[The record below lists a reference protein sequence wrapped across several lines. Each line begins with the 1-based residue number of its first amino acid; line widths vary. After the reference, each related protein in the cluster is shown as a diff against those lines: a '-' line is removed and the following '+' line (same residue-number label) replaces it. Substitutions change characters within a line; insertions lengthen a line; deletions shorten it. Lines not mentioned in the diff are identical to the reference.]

1 MNFGNMSLRAR
12 VIWGSIIPLALL
24 VIVALFVMSGIQD
37 QMETGNEVQRTYLIV
52 GHVNVIDKLRMEMGY
67 TRRGFLLSG
76 EERYLEGY
84 YRSQKDIDSNFKM
97 LKEHNPAAETLSLV
111 TEIQGMIADY
121 VKKAGDPGN
130 EIRRK
135 AEQGIRLD
143 NELRGK
149 LATGK
154 FEKIQNEIR
163 ELSERLRDRFQKA
176 NDQKAVN
183 LLLSMAYNLRNM
195 DAAAY
200 GFLNTGKE
208 TSLEPFRKGQQSLRE
223 DISLFRQHISAG
235 YGGMNR
241 EFDVEG
247 ARMDLSKIETLAD
260 TLIKDEF
267 DPMIAMREQ
276 IAKLPNLKDV
286 DDFVRQGTGKEIMD
300 AVSAKIEE
308 LVNLENKFVTER
320 QLKNEKA
327 ISRTKTYIFIGTF
340 LAILISGF
348 ISLLI
353 IRTMTNFFNSIT
365 QGMEDVARRA
375 SSNRERAQNE
385 TRQIEEVQKTV
396 VEMGGTAGEVR
407 QTSLAQREAAEI
419 SGRNVKTLVNSMSEV
434 EEASKEQSEQVSIAT
449 ERVIAMGETG
459 ALVVATAGKQGEAV
473 ARVTAAINEI
483 ARAVDEMTNVASR
496 STDIGRQV
504 LQAAEQGAHSV
515 NATVAGMHSIA
526 ESSDQI
532 SEIISVITEIA
543 EQTNLLALNAAIEAA
558 RAGAHGKGF
567 AVVADEVGKL
577 AQRSSEAAKEI
588 TSLIKDSTAR
598 VREGTA
604 LTDQSQVA
612 LKKIA
617 EGGENNMKA
626 IEDISRSAAVLA
638 SETSQVNSMMD
649 ELNALAQQIASN
661 AGQQGSRREA
671 AQKAL
676 SELMDSS
683 NTIARLTDNADK
695 ASSSIQEE
703 MGGVAKRT
711 EYMKDL
717 TGMQAVRSRR
727 LIEITEMSLQ
737 AARQTVDG
745 AGKVV
750 EITGDL
756 KTLSQ
761 TLTEQVQQFKLRG
774 LQQQQKGT
782 GRSTGTWL
790 A

>member
-24 VIVALFVMSGIQD
+24 VIVALFAMSGIQD
-37 QMETGNEVQRTYLIV
+37 QMETGNEVQRTYMII

-76 EERYLEGY
+76 EDRYLEGY
-84 YRSQKDIDSNFKM
+84 YRSQKDMDANFKM
-97 LKEHNPAAETLSLV
+97 LKEENPAAAAAALIAD
-111 TEIQGMIADY
+111 IQGLIADY
-121 VKKAGDPGN
+121 VKKSGEPGI

-135 AEQGIRLD
+135 AEQGIKLD
-143 NELRGK
+143 NDLRGK
-149 LATGK
+149 LAVGK

-163 ELSERLRDRFQKA
+163 ELTERLRDRFQKA

-183 LLLSMAYNLRNM
+183 MLLSIAYNLRNM
-195 DAAAY
+195 EAAAH

-247 ARMDLSKIETLAD
+247 ARMDIGKIETLAD

-276 IAKLPNLKDV
+276 IAKLPNLNDV
-286 DDFVRQGTGKEIMD
+286 DDFVKQGLGKEIMD
-300 AVSAKIEE
+300 AVSSKIEE
-308 LVNLENKFVTER
+308 LVNLENKFITER
-320 QLKNEKA
+320 QLKNERA
-327 ISRTKTYIFIGTF
+327 ISRTKTYIFIGTI
-340 LAILISGF
+340 LAIMISGF
-348 ISLLI
+348 ISVLI

-375 SSNRERAQNE
+375 SANMERAQDE

-407 QTSLAQREAAEI
+407 QTSFAQKEAAEL
-419 SGRNVKTLVNSMSEV
+419 SARNMDHLVNSMSEV
-434 EEASKEQSEQVSIAT
+434 ENASKEQGEQVALAT

-473 ARVTAAINEI
+473 AKVTAAVDEF
-483 ARAVDEMTNVASR
+483 ARAVEEMTTVAVR
-496 STDIGRQV
+496 STDYGKQV
-504 LQAAEQGAHSV
+504 LQAADEGRASV
-515 NATVAGMHSIA
+515 NATVEGMRAIA

-588 TSLIKDSTAR
+588 TQLIKDSAAR
-598 VREGTA
+598 VTEGTN
-604 LTDQSQVA
+604 LTDQSAMA
-612 LKKIA
+612 LLKIA
-617 EGGENNMKA
+617 EGGEVNMRA
-626 IEDISRSAAVLA
+626 IEEISGTATLLA
-638 SETSQVNSMMD
+638 KGTSNIHNMMQ
-649 ELNALAQQIASN
+649 ELNALAQEIATH
-661 AGQQGSRREA
+661 AGQQRERREA

-676 SELMDSS
+676 ATVEKNAERIAELVSEVQRGATSVDEEMKGIVRRTEQIEDMTS
-683 NTIARLTDNADK
+683 NQATRSKRLT
-695 ASSSIQEE
+695 
-703 MGGVAKRT
+703 
-711 EYMKDL
+711 
-717 TGMQAVRSRR
+717 
-727 LIEITEMSLQ
+727 EITDESLKG
-737 AARQTVDG
+737 ARQTTEG
-745 AGKVV
+745 AGQVV
-750 EITGDL
+750 NITENL
-756 KTLSQ
+756 AKLAQ
-761 TLTEQVQQFKLRG
+761 ILT
-774 LQQQQKGT
+774 KG
-782 GRSTGTWL
+782 GRN
-790 A
+790 

>member
-24 VIVALFVMSGIQD
+24 VIVALFAMSGIQD
-37 QMETGNEVQRTYLIV
+37 QVDTGNEVQKTYMII

-76 EERYLEGY
+76 EDRYLEGY
-84 YRSQKDIDSNFKM
+84 YRSQKDMDANFKM
-97 LKEHNPAAETLSLV
+97 LKEENPAAAAAALIAD
-111 TEIQGMIADY
+111 IQGLIADY
-121 VKKAGDPGN
+121 VKKSGEPGI

-135 AEQGIRLD
+135 AEQGIKLD
-143 NELRGK
+143 NDLRGK
-149 LATGK
+149 LAVGK

-163 ELSERLRDRFQKA
+163 ELTERLRDRFQKA

-183 LLLSMAYNLRNM
+183 MLLSIAYNLRNM
-195 DAAAY
+195 EAAAH

-247 ARMDLSKIETLAD
+247 ARMDIGKIETLAD

-276 IAKLPNLKDV
+276 IAKLPNLNDV
-286 DDFVRQGTGKEIMD
+286 DDFVKQGLGKEIMD
-300 AVSAKIEE
+300 AVSSKIEE
-308 LVNLENKFVTER
+308 LVNLENKFITER
-320 QLKNEKA
+320 QLKNERA
-327 ISRTKTYIFIGTF
+327 ISRTKTYIFIGTI
-340 LAILISGF
+340 LAIMISGF
-348 ISLLI
+348 ISVLI

-375 SSNRERAQNE
+375 SANRERAQDE

-407 QTSLAQREAAEI
+407 QTSFAQKEAAEL
-419 SGRNVKTLVNSMSEV
+419 SARNMDHLVNSMSEV
-434 EEASKEQSEQVSIAT
+434 ENASKEQGEQVALAT

-473 ARVTAAINEI
+473 AKVTAAVDEF
-483 ARAVDEMTNVASR
+483 ARAVEEMTTVAVR
-496 STDIGRQV
+496 STDYGKQV
-504 LQAAEQGAHSV
+504 LQAADEGRASV
-515 NATVAGMHSIA
+515 NATVEGMRAIA

-588 TSLIKDSTAR
+588 TQLIKDSAAR
-598 VREGTA
+598 VTEGTN
-604 LTDQSQVA
+604 LTDQSAMA
-612 LKKIA
+612 LLKIA
-617 EGGENNMKA
+617 EGGEVNMRA
-626 IEDISRSAAVLA
+626 IEEISGTATLLA
-638 SETSQVNSMMD
+638 KGTSNIHNMMQ
-649 ELNALAQQIASN
+649 ELNALAQEIATH
-661 AGQQGSRREA
+661 AGQQRERREA

-676 SELMDSS
+676 ATVEKNAERIAELVSEVQRGATSVDEEMKGIVRRTEQIEDMTS
-683 NTIARLTDNADK
+683 NQATRSKRLT
-695 ASSSIQEE
+695 
-703 MGGVAKRT
+703 
-711 EYMKDL
+711 
-717 TGMQAVRSRR
+717 
-727 LIEITEMSLQ
+727 EITDESLKG
-737 AARQTVDG
+737 ARQTTEG
-745 AGKVV
+745 AGQVV
-750 EITGDL
+750 NITENL
-756 KTLSQ
+756 AKLAQ
-761 TLTEQVQQFKLRG
+761 ILT
-774 LQQQQKGT
+774 KG
-782 GRSTGTWL
+782 GRN
-790 A
+790 

>member
-24 VIVALFVMSGIQD
+24 VIVALFAMSGIQD
-37 QMETGNEVQRTYLIV
+37 QVDTGNEVQKTYMII

-76 EERYLEGY
+76 EDRYLEGY
-84 YRSQKDIDSNFKM
+84 YRSQKDMDANFKM
-97 LKEHNPAAETLSLV
+97 LKEENPAAAAAALIAD
-111 TEIQGMIADY
+111 IQGLIADY
-121 VKKAGDPGN
+121 VKKSGEPGI

-135 AEQGIRLD
+135 AEQGIKLD
-143 NELRGK
+143 NDLRGK
-149 LATGK
+149 LAVGK

-163 ELSERLRDRFQKA
+163 ELTERLRDRFQKA

-183 LLLSMAYNLRNM
+183 MLLSIAYNLRNM
-195 DAAAY
+195 EAAAH

-247 ARMDLSKIETLAD
+247 ARMDIGKIETLAD

-286 DDFVRQGTGKEIMD
+286 DDFVKQGLGKEIMD
-300 AVSAKIEE
+300 AVSSKIEE
-308 LVNLENKFVTER
+308 LVNLENKFITER
-320 QLKNEKA
+320 QLKNERA
-327 ISRTKTYIFIGTF
+327 ISRTKTYIFIGTI
-340 LAILISGF
+340 LAIMISGF
-348 ISLLI
+348 ISVLI

-375 SSNRERAQNE
+375 SANRERAQDE

-407 QTSLAQREAAEI
+407 QTSFAQKEAAEL
-419 SGRNVKTLVNSMSEV
+419 SARNMDHLVNSMSEV
-434 EEASKEQSEQVSIAT
+434 ENASKEQGEQVALAT

-473 ARVTAAINEI
+473 AKVTAAVDEF
-483 ARAVDEMTNVASR
+483 ARAVEEMTTVAVR
-496 STDIGRQV
+496 STDYGKQV
-504 LQAAEQGAHSV
+504 LQAADEGRASV
-515 NATVAGMHSIA
+515 NATVEGMRAIA

-588 TSLIKDSTAR
+588 TQLIKDSAAR
-598 VREGTA
+598 VTEGTN
-604 LTDQSQVA
+604 LTDQSAMA
-612 LKKIA
+612 LLKIA
-617 EGGENNMKA
+617 EGGEVNMRA
-626 IEDISRSAAVLA
+626 IEEISGTATLLA
-638 SETSQVNSMMD
+638 KGTSNIHNMMQ
-649 ELNALAQQIASN
+649 ELNALAQEIATH
-661 AGQQGSRREA
+661 AGQQRERREA

-676 SELMDSS
+676 ATVEKNAERIAELVSEVQRGATSVDEEMKGIVRRTEQIEDMTS
-683 NTIARLTDNADK
+683 NQATRSKRLT
-695 ASSSIQEE
+695 
-703 MGGVAKRT
+703 
-711 EYMKDL
+711 
-717 TGMQAVRSRR
+717 
-727 LIEITEMSLQ
+727 EITDESLKG
-737 AARQTVDG
+737 ARQTTEG
-745 AGKVV
+745 AGQVV
-750 EITGDL
+750 NITENL
-756 KTLSQ
+756 AKLAQ
-761 TLTEQVQQFKLRG
+761 ILT
-774 LQQQQKGT
+774 KG
-782 GRSTGTWL
+782 GRN
-790 A
+790 

>member
-24 VIVALFVMSGIQD
+24 VIVALFAMSGIQD
-37 QMETGNEVQRTYLIV
+37 QMETGNEVQRTYMII

-76 EERYLEGY
+76 EDRYLEGY
-84 YRSQKDIDSNFKM
+84 YRSQKDMDANFKM
-97 LKEHNPAAETLSLV
+97 LKEENPAAAAAALIAD
-111 TEIQGMIADY
+111 IQGLIADY
-121 VKKAGDPGN
+121 VKKSGEPGI

-135 AEQGIRLD
+135 AEQGIKLD
-143 NELRGK
+143 NDLRGK
-149 LATGK
+149 LAVGK

-163 ELSERLRDRFQKA
+163 ELTERLRDRFQKA

-183 LLLSMAYNLRNM
+183 MLLSIAYNLRNM
-195 DAAAY
+195 EAAAH

-247 ARMDLSKIETLAD
+247 ARMDIGKIETLAD

-286 DDFVRQGTGKEIMD
+286 DDFVKQGLGKEIMD
-300 AVSAKIEE
+300 AVSSKIEE
-308 LVNLENKFVTER
+308 LVNLENKFITER
-320 QLKNEKA
+320 QLKNERA
-327 ISRTKTYIFIGTF
+327 ISRTKTYIFIGTI
-340 LAILISGF
+340 LAIMISGF
-348 ISLLI
+348 ISVLI

-375 SSNRERAQNE
+375 SANMERAQDE

-407 QTSLAQREAAEI
+407 QTSFAQKEAAEL
-419 SGRNVKTLVNSMSEV
+419 SARNMDHLVNSMSEV
-434 EEASKEQSEQVSIAT
+434 ENASKEQGEQVALAT

-473 ARVTAAINEI
+473 AKVTAAVDEF
-483 ARAVDEMTNVASR
+483 ARAVEEMTTVAVR
-496 STDIGRQV
+496 STDYGKQV
-504 LQAAEQGAHSV
+504 LQAADEGRASV
-515 NATVAGMHSIA
+515 NATVEGMRAIA

-588 TSLIKDSTAR
+588 TQLIKDSAAR
-598 VREGTA
+598 VTEGTN
-604 LTDQSQVA
+604 LTDQSAMA
-612 LKKIA
+612 LLKIA
-617 EGGENNMKA
+617 EGGEVNMRA
-626 IEDISRSAAVLA
+626 IEEISGTATLLA
-638 SETSQVNSMMD
+638 KGTSNIHNMMQ
-649 ELNALAQQIASN
+649 ELNALAQEIATH
-661 AGQQGSRREA
+661 AGQQRERREA

-676 SELMDSS
+676 ATVEKNAERIADLVSEVQRGATSVDEEMKGIVRRTEQIEDMTS
-683 NTIARLTDNADK
+683 NQATRSKRLT
-695 ASSSIQEE
+695 
-703 MGGVAKRT
+703 
-711 EYMKDL
+711 
-717 TGMQAVRSRR
+717 
-727 LIEITEMSLQ
+727 EITDESLKG
-737 AARQTVDG
+737 ARQTTEG
-745 AGKVV
+745 AGQVV
-750 EITGDL
+750 NITENL
-756 KTLSQ
+756 AKLAQ
-761 TLTEQVQQFKLRG
+761 ILT
-774 LQQQQKGT
+774 KG
-782 GRSTGTWL
+782 GRN
-790 A
+790 

>member
-1 MNFGNMSLRAR
+1 
-12 VIWGSIIPLALL
+12 
-24 VIVALFVMSGIQD
+24 
-37 QMETGNEVQRTYLIV
+37 
-52 GHVNVIDKLRMEMGY
+52 NVIDKLRMEMGY

-76 EERYLEGY
+76 EDRYLEGY
-84 YRSQKDIDSNFKM
+84 YRSQKDMDANFKM
-97 LKEHNPAAETLSLV
+97 LKEDNPAAAAAALIAD
-111 TEIQGMIADY
+111 IQGLIADY
-121 VKKAGDPGN
+121 VKKAGEPDI

-135 AEQGIRLD
+135 AEQGIKLD
-143 NELRGK
+143 NDLRGK
-149 LATGK
+149 LAVGK

-163 ELSERLRDRFQKA
+163 ELTERLRDRFQKA

-183 LLLSMAYNLRNM
+183 LLLSLAYNLRNM
-195 DAAAY
+195 EAAAH

-247 ARMDLSKIETLAD
+247 ARMDIGKIETLAD

-286 DDFVRQGTGKEIMD
+286 DDFVKQGLGKEIMD
-300 AVSAKIEE
+300 AVSSKIEE
-308 LVNLENKFVTER
+308 LVNLENKFITER
-320 QLKNEKA
+320 QLKNERA
-327 ISRTKTYIFIGTF
+327 ISRTKTYIFIGTI
-340 LAILISGF
+340 LAIMISGF
-348 ISLLI
+348 ISVLI

-375 SSNRERAQNE
+375 SANRERAQDE

-407 QTSLAQREAAEI
+407 QTSFAQKEAAEL
-419 SGRNVKTLVNSMSEV
+419 SARNMDHLVNSMSEV
-434 EEASKEQSEQVSIAT
+434 ENASKEQGEQVALAT

-473 ARVTAAINEI
+473 AKVTAAVDEF
-483 ARAVDEMTNVASR
+483 ARAVEEMTTVAVR
-496 STDIGRQV
+496 STDYGKQV
-504 LQAAEQGAHSV
+504 LQAADEGRASV
-515 NATVAGMHSIA
+515 NATVEGMRAIA

-588 TSLIKDSTAR
+588 TQLIKDSAAR
-598 VREGTA
+598 VTEGTN
-604 LTDQSQVA
+604 LTDQSAMA
-612 LKKIA
+612 LLKIA
-617 EGGENNMKA
+617 EGGEVNMRA
-626 IEDISRSAAVLA
+626 IEEISGTATLLA
-638 SETSQVNSMMD
+638 KGTSNIHNMMQ
-649 ELNALAQQIASN
+649 ELNALAQEIATH
-661 AGQQGSRREA
+661 AGQQRERREA

-676 SELMDSS
+676 ATVEKNAERIADLVSEVQRGATSVDEEMKGIVRRTEQIEDMTS
-683 NTIARLTDNADK
+683 NQATRSKRLT
-695 ASSSIQEE
+695 
-703 MGGVAKRT
+703 
-711 EYMKDL
+711 
-717 TGMQAVRSRR
+717 
-727 LIEITEMSLQ
+727 EITDETLKG
-737 AARQTVDG
+737 ARQTTEG
-745 AGKVV
+745 AGQVV
-750 EITGDL
+750 NITENL
-756 KTLSQ
+756 AKLAQ
-761 TLTEQVQQFKLRG
+761 ILT
-774 LQQQQKGT
+774 KG
-782 GRSTGTWL
+782 GRN
-790 A
+790 

>member
-24 VIVALFVMSGIQD
+24 VIVALFAMSGIQD
-37 QMETGNEVQRTYLIV
+37 QVDTGNEVQRTYMII

-76 EERYLEGY
+76 EDRYLEGY
-84 YRSQKDIDSNFKM
+84 YRSQKDMDANFKM
-97 LKEHNPAAETLSLV
+97 LKEDNPAAAAAALIAD
-111 TEIQGMIADY
+111 IQGLIADY
-121 VKKAGDPGN
+121 VKKSGEPGI

-135 AEQGIRLD
+135 AEQGIKLD
-143 NELRGK
+143 NDLRGK
-149 LATGK
+149 LAVGK

-163 ELSERLRDRFQKA
+163 ELTERLRDRFQKA

-183 LLLSMAYNLRNM
+183 MLLSIAYNLRNM
-195 DAAAY
+195 EAAAH

-247 ARMDLSKIETLAD
+247 ARMDIGKIETLAD

-276 IAKLPNLKDV
+276 IAKLPNLNDV
-286 DDFVRQGTGKEIMD
+286 DDFVKQGLGKEIMD
-300 AVSAKIEE
+300 AVSSKIEE
-308 LVNLENKFVTER
+308 LVNLENKFITER
-320 QLKNEKA
+320 QLKNERA
-327 ISRTKTYIFIGTF
+327 ISRTKTYIFIGTI
-340 LAILISGF
+340 LAIMISGF
-348 ISLLI
+348 ISVLI

-375 SSNRERAQNE
+375 SANMERAQDE

-407 QTSLAQREAAEI
+407 QTSFAQKEAAEL
-419 SGRNVKTLVNSMSEV
+419 SARNMDHLVNSMSEV
-434 EEASKEQSEQVSIAT
+434 ENASKEQGEQVALAT

-473 ARVTAAINEI
+473 AKVTAAVDEF
-483 ARAVDEMTNVASR
+483 ARAVEEMTTVAVR
-496 STDIGRQV
+496 STDYGKQV
-504 LQAAEQGAHSV
+504 LQAADEGRASV
-515 NATVAGMHSIA
+515 NATVEGMRAIA

-588 TSLIKDSTAR
+588 TQLIKDSAAR
-598 VREGTA
+598 VTEGTN
-604 LTDQSQVA
+604 LTDQSAMA
-612 LKKIA
+612 LLKIA
-617 EGGENNMKA
+617 EGGEVNMRA
-626 IEDISRSAAVLA
+626 IEEISGTATLLA
-638 SETSQVNSMMD
+638 KGTSNIHNMMQ
-649 ELNALAQQIASN
+649 ELNALAQEIATH
-661 AGQQGSRREA
+661 AGQQRERREA

-676 SELMDSS
+676 ATVEKNAERIAELVSEVQRGATSVDEEMKGIVRRTEQIEDMTS
-683 NTIARLTDNADK
+683 NQATRSKRLT
-695 ASSSIQEE
+695 
-703 MGGVAKRT
+703 
-711 EYMKDL
+711 
-717 TGMQAVRSRR
+717 
-727 LIEITEMSLQ
+727 EITDESLKG
-737 AARQTVDG
+737 ARQTTEG
-745 AGKVV
+745 AGQVV
-750 EITGDL
+750 NITENL
-756 KTLSQ
+756 AKLAQ
-761 TLTEQVQQFKLRG
+761 ILT
-774 LQQQQKGT
+774 KG
-782 GRSTGTWL
+782 GRN
-790 A
+790 

>member
-24 VIVALFVMSGIQD
+24 VIVALFAMSGIQD
-37 QMETGNEVQRTYLIV
+37 QVDTGNEVQKTYMII

-76 EERYLEGY
+76 EDRYLEGY
-84 YRSQKDIDSNFKM
+84 YRSQKDMDANFKM
-97 LKEHNPAAETLSLV
+97 LKEENPAAAAAALIAD
-111 TEIQGMIADY
+111 IQGLIADY
-121 VKKAGDPGN
+121 VKKSGEPGI

-135 AEQGIRLD
+135 AEQGIKLD
-143 NELRGK
+143 NDLRGK
-149 LATGK
+149 LAVGK

-163 ELSERLRDRFQKA
+163 ELTERLRDRFNKA

-183 LLLSMAYNLRNM
+183 MLLSIAYNLRNM
-195 DAAAY
+195 EAAAH

-247 ARMDLSKIETLAD
+247 ARMDIGKIETLAD

-286 DDFVRQGTGKEIMD
+286 DDFVKQGLGKEIMD
-300 AVSAKIEE
+300 AVSSKIEE
-308 LVNLENKFVTER
+308 LVNLENKFITER
-320 QLKNEKA
+320 QLKNERA
-327 ISRTKTYIFIGTF
+327 ISRTKTYIFIGTI
-340 LAILISGF
+340 LAIMISGF
-348 ISLLI
+348 ISVLI

-375 SSNRERAQNE
+375 SANRERAQDE

-407 QTSLAQREAAEI
+407 QTSFAQKEAAEL
-419 SGRNVKTLVNSMSEV
+419 SARNMDHLVNSMSEV
-434 EEASKEQSEQVSIAT
+434 ENASKEQGEQVALAT

-473 ARVTAAINEI
+473 AKVTAAVDEF
-483 ARAVDEMTNVASR
+483 ARAVEEMTTVAVR
-496 STDIGRQV
+496 STDYGKQV
-504 LQAAEQGAHSV
+504 LQAADEGRASV
-515 NATVAGMHSIA
+515 NATVEGMRAIA

-588 TSLIKDSTAR
+588 TQLIKDSAAR
-598 VREGTA
+598 VTEGTN
-604 LTDQSQVA
+604 LTDQSAMA
-612 LKKIA
+612 LLKIA
-617 EGGENNMKA
+617 EGGEVNMRA
-626 IEDISRSAAVLA
+626 IEEISGTATLLA
-638 SETSQVNSMMD
+638 KGTSNIHNMMQ
-649 ELNALAQQIASN
+649 ELNALAQEIATH
-661 AGQQGSRREA
+661 AGQQRERREA

-676 SELMDSS
+676 ATVEKNAERIAELVSEVQRGATSVDEEMKGIVRRTEQIEDMTS
-683 NTIARLTDNADK
+683 NQATRSKRLT
-695 ASSSIQEE
+695 
-703 MGGVAKRT
+703 
-711 EYMKDL
+711 
-717 TGMQAVRSRR
+717 
-727 LIEITEMSLQ
+727 EITDESLKG
-737 AARQTVDG
+737 ARQTTEG
-745 AGKVV
+745 AGQVV
-750 EITGDL
+750 NITENL
-756 KTLSQ
+756 AKLAQ
-761 TLTEQVQQFKLRG
+761 ILT
-774 LQQQQKGT
+774 KG
-782 GRSTGTWL
+782 GRN
-790 A
+790 

>member
-24 VIVALFVMSGIQD
+24 VIVALFAMSGIQD
-37 QMETGNEVQRTYLIV
+37 QVDTGNEVQKTYMII

-76 EERYLEGY
+76 EDRYLEGY
-84 YRSQKDIDSNFKM
+84 YRSQKDMDANFKM
-97 LKEHNPAAETLSLV
+97 LKEENPAAAAAALIAD
-111 TEIQGMIADY
+111 IQGLIADY
-121 VKKAGDPGN
+121 VKKSGEPGI

-135 AEQGIRLD
+135 AEQGIKLD
-143 NELRGK
+143 NDLRGK
-149 LATGK
+149 LAVGK

-163 ELSERLRDRFQKA
+163 ELTERLRDRFQKA

-183 LLLSMAYNLRNM
+183 LLLSLAYNLRNM
-195 DAAAY
+195 EAAAH

-247 ARMDLSKIETLAD
+247 ARMDIGKIETLAD

-276 IAKLPNLKDV
+276 IAKLPNLNDV
-286 DDFVRQGTGKEIMD
+286 DDFVKQGLGKEIMD
-300 AVSAKIEE
+300 AVSSKIEE
-308 LVNLENKFVTER
+308 LVNLENKFITER
-320 QLKNEKA
+320 QLKNERA
-327 ISRTKTYIFIGTF
+327 ISRTKTYIFIGTI
-340 LAILISGF
+340 LAIMISGF
-348 ISLLI
+348 ISVLI

-375 SSNRERAQNE
+375 SANMERAQDE

-407 QTSLAQREAAEI
+407 QTSFAQKEAAEL
-419 SGRNVKTLVNSMSEV
+419 SARNMDHLVNSMSEV
-434 EEASKEQSEQVSIAT
+434 ENASKEQGEQVALAT

-473 ARVTAAINEI
+473 AKVTAAVDEF
-483 ARAVDEMTNVASR
+483 ARAVEEMTTVAVR
-496 STDIGRQV
+496 STDYGKQV
-504 LQAAEQGAHSV
+504 LQAADEGRASV
-515 NATVAGMHSIA
+515 NATVEGMRAIA

-588 TSLIKDSTAR
+588 TQLIKDSAAR
-598 VREGTA
+598 VTEGTN
-604 LTDQSQVA
+604 LTDQSAMA
-612 LKKIA
+612 LLKIA
-617 EGGENNMKA
+617 EGGEVNMRA
-626 IEDISRSAAVLA
+626 IEEISGTATLLA
-638 SETSQVNSMMD
+638 KGTSNIHNMMQ
-649 ELNALAQQIASN
+649 ELNALAQEIATH
-661 AGQQGSRREA
+661 AGQQRERREA

-676 SELMDSS
+676 ATVEKNAERIADLVSEVQRGATSVDEEMKGIVRRTEQIEDMTS
-683 NTIARLTDNADK
+683 NQATRSKRLT
-695 ASSSIQEE
+695 
-703 MGGVAKRT
+703 
-711 EYMKDL
+711 
-717 TGMQAVRSRR
+717 
-727 LIEITEMSLQ
+727 EITDESLKG
-737 AARQTVDG
+737 ARQTTEG
-745 AGKVV
+745 AGQVV
-750 EITGDL
+750 NITENL
-756 KTLSQ
+756 AKLAQ
-761 TLTEQVQQFKLRG
+761 ILT
-774 LQQQQKGT
+774 KG
-782 GRSTGTWL
+782 GRN
-790 A
+790 

>member
-24 VIVALFVMSGIQD
+24 VIVALFAMSGIQD
-37 QMETGNEVQRTYLIV
+37 QVDTGNEVQKTYMII

-76 EERYLEGY
+76 EDRYLEGY
-84 YRSQKDIDSNFKM
+84 YRSQKDMDANFKM
-97 LKEHNPAAETLSLV
+97 LKEENPAAAAAALIAD
-111 TEIQGMIADY
+111 IQGLIADY
-121 VKKAGDPGN
+121 VKKSGEPGI

-135 AEQGIRLD
+135 AEQGIKLD
-143 NELRGK
+143 NDLRGK
-149 LATGK
+149 LAVGK

-163 ELSERLRDRFQKA
+163 ELTERLRDRFNKA

-183 LLLSMAYNLRNM
+183 MLLSIAYNLRNM
-195 DAAAY
+195 EAAAH

-247 ARMDLSKIETLAD
+247 ARMDIGKIETLAD

-276 IAKLPNLKDV
+276 IAKLPNLNDV
-286 DDFVRQGTGKEIMD
+286 DDFVKQGLGKEIMD
-300 AVSAKIEE
+300 AVSSKIEE
-308 LVNLENKFVTER
+308 LVNLENKFITER
-320 QLKNEKA
+320 QLKNERA
-327 ISRTKTYIFIGTF
+327 ISRTKTYIFIGTI
-340 LAILISGF
+340 LAIMISGF
-348 ISLLI
+348 ISVLI

-375 SSNRERAQNE
+375 SANMERAQDE

-407 QTSLAQREAAEI
+407 QTSFAQKEAAEL
-419 SGRNVKTLVNSMSEV
+419 SARNMDHLVNSMSEV
-434 EEASKEQSEQVSIAT
+434 ENASKEQGEQVALAT

-473 ARVTAAINEI
+473 AKVTAAVDEF
-483 ARAVDEMTNVASR
+483 ARAVEEMTTVAVR
-496 STDIGRQV
+496 STDYGKQV
-504 LQAAEQGAHSV
+504 LQAADEGRASV
-515 NATVAGMHSIA
+515 NATVEGMRAIA

-588 TSLIKDSTAR
+588 TQLIKDSAAR
-598 VREGTA
+598 VTEGTN
-604 LTDQSQVA
+604 LTDQSAMA
-612 LKKIA
+612 LLKIA
-617 EGGENNMKA
+617 EGGEVNMRA
-626 IEDISRSAAVLA
+626 IEEISGTATLLA
-638 SETSQVNSMMD
+638 KGTSNIHNMMQ
-649 ELNALAQQIASN
+649 ELNALAQEIATH
-661 AGQQGSRREA
+661 AGQQRERREA

-676 SELMDSS
+676 ATVEKNAERIADLVSEVQRGATSVDEEMKGIVRRTEQIEDMTS
-683 NTIARLTDNADK
+683 NQATRSKRLT
-695 ASSSIQEE
+695 
-703 MGGVAKRT
+703 
-711 EYMKDL
+711 
-717 TGMQAVRSRR
+717 
-727 LIEITEMSLQ
+727 EITDESLKG
-737 AARQTVDG
+737 ARQTTEG
-745 AGKVV
+745 AGQVV
-750 EITGDL
+750 NITENL
-756 KTLSQ
+756 AKLAQ
-761 TLTEQVQQFKLRG
+761 ILT
-774 LQQQQKGT
+774 KG
-782 GRSTGTWL
+782 GRN
-790 A
+790 

>member
-24 VIVALFVMSGIQD
+24 VIVALFAMSGIQD
-37 QMETGNEVQRTYLIV
+37 QMETGNEVQRTYMII

-76 EERYLEGY
+76 EDRYLEGY
-84 YRSQKDIDSNFKM
+84 YRSQKDMDANFKM
-97 LKEHNPAAETLSLV
+97 LKEDNPAAAAAALIAD
-111 TEIQGMIADY
+111 IQGLIADY

-135 AEQGIRLD
+135 AEQGIKLD
-143 NELRGK
+143 NDLRGK
-149 LATGK
+149 LAVGK

-163 ELSERLRDRFQKA
+163 ELTERLRDRFNKA

-183 LLLSMAYNLRNM
+183 MLLSIAYNLRNM
-195 DAAAY
+195 EAAAH

-247 ARMDLSKIETLAD
+247 ARMDIGKIETLAD

-286 DDFVRQGTGKEIMD
+286 DDFVKQGLGKEIMD
-300 AVSAKIEE
+300 AVSSKIEE
-308 LVNLENKFVTER
+308 LVNLENKFITER
-320 QLKNEKA
+320 QLKNERA
-327 ISRTKTYIFIGTF
+327 ISRTKTYIFIGTI
-340 LAILISGF
+340 LAIMISGF
-348 ISLLI
+348 ISVLI

-375 SSNRERAQNE
+375 SANRERAQDE

-407 QTSLAQREAAEI
+407 QTSFAQKEAAEL
-419 SGRNVKTLVNSMSEV
+419 SARNMDHLVNSMSEV
-434 EEASKEQSEQVSIAT
+434 ENASKEQGEQVALAT

-473 ARVTAAINEI
+473 AKVTAAVDEF
-483 ARAVDEMTNVASR
+483 ARAVEEMTTVAVR
-496 STDIGRQV
+496 STDYGKQV
-504 LQAAEQGAHSV
+504 LQAADEGRASV
-515 NATVAGMHSIA
+515 NATVEGMRAIA

-588 TSLIKDSTAR
+588 TQLIKDSAAR
-598 VREGTA
+598 VTEGTN
-604 LTDQSQVA
+604 LTDQSAMA
-612 LKKIA
+612 LLKIA
-617 EGGENNMKA
+617 EGGEVNMRA
-626 IEDISRSAAVLA
+626 IEEISGTATLLA
-638 SETSQVNSMMD
+638 KGTSNIHNMMQ
-649 ELNALAQQIASN
+649 ELNALAQEIATH
-661 AGQQGSRREA
+661 AGQQRERREA

-676 SELMDSS
+676 ATVEKNAERIADLVSEVQRGATSVDEEMKGIVRRTEQIEDMTS
-683 NTIARLTDNADK
+683 NQATRSKRLT
-695 ASSSIQEE
+695 
-703 MGGVAKRT
+703 
-711 EYMKDL
+711 
-717 TGMQAVRSRR
+717 
-727 LIEITEMSLQ
+727 EITDESLKG
-737 AARQTVDG
+737 ARQTTEG
-745 AGKVV
+745 AGQVV
-750 EITGDL
+750 NITENL
-756 KTLSQ
+756 AKLAQ
-761 TLTEQVQQFKLRG
+761 ILT
-774 LQQQQKGT
+774 KG
-782 GRSTGTWL
+782 GRN
-790 A
+790 

>member
-24 VIVALFVMSGIQD
+24 VIVALFAMSGIQD
-37 QMETGNEVQRTYLIV
+37 QVDTGNEVQKTYMII

-76 EERYLEGY
+76 EDRYLEGY
-84 YRSQKDIDSNFKM
+84 YRSQKDMDANFKM
-97 LKEHNPAAETLSLV
+97 LKENNPAAAAAALIAD
-111 TEIQGMIADY
+111 IQGLIADY

-135 AEQGIRLD
+135 AEQGIKLD
-143 NELRGK
+143 NDLRGK
-149 LATGK
+149 LAVGK

-163 ELSERLRDRFQKA
+163 ELTERLRDRFNKA

-183 LLLSMAYNLRNM
+183 MLLSIAYNLRNM
-195 DAAAY
+195 EAAAH

-247 ARMDLSKIETLAD
+247 ARMDIGKIETLAD

-286 DDFVRQGTGKEIMD
+286 DDFVKQGLGKEIMD
-300 AVSAKIEE
+300 AVSSKIEE
-308 LVNLENKFVTER
+308 LVNLENKFITER
-320 QLKNEKA
+320 QLKNERA
-327 ISRTKTYIFIGTF
+327 ISRTKTYIFIGTI
-340 LAILISGF
+340 LAIMISGF
-348 ISLLI
+348 ISVLI

-375 SSNRERAQNE
+375 SANRERAQDE

-407 QTSLAQREAAEI
+407 QTSFAQKEAAEL
-419 SGRNVKTLVNSMSEV
+419 SARNMDHLVNSMSEV
-434 EEASKEQSEQVSIAT
+434 ENASKEQGEQVALAT

-473 ARVTAAINEI
+473 AKVTAAVDEF
-483 ARAVDEMTNVASR
+483 ARAVEEMTTVAVR
-496 STDIGRQV
+496 STDYGKQV
-504 LQAAEQGAHSV
+504 LQAADEGRASV
-515 NATVAGMHSIA
+515 NATVEGMRAIA

-588 TSLIKDSTAR
+588 TQLIKDSAAR
-598 VREGTA
+598 VTEGTN
-604 LTDQSQVA
+604 LTDQSAMA
-612 LKKIA
+612 LLKIA
-617 EGGENNMKA
+617 EGGEVNMRA
-626 IEDISRSAAVLA
+626 IEEISGTATLLA
-638 SETSQVNSMMD
+638 KGTSNIHNMMQ
-649 ELNALAQQIASN
+649 ELNALAQEIATH
-661 AGQQGSRREA
+661 AGQQRERREA

-676 SELMDSS
+676 ATVEKNAERIADLVSEVQRGATSVDEEMKGIVRRTEQIEDMTS
-683 NTIARLTDNADK
+683 NQATRSKRLT
-695 ASSSIQEE
+695 
-703 MGGVAKRT
+703 
-711 EYMKDL
+711 
-717 TGMQAVRSRR
+717 
-727 LIEITEMSLQ
+727 EITDESLKG
-737 AARQTVDG
+737 ARQTTEG
-745 AGKVV
+745 AGQVV
-750 EITGDL
+750 NITENL
-756 KTLSQ
+756 AKLAQ
-761 TLTEQVQQFKLRG
+761 ILT
-774 LQQQQKGT
+774 KG
-782 GRSTGTWL
+782 GRN
-790 A
+790 

>member
-473 ARVTAAINEI
+473 GKVTAAVDEF
-483 ARAVDEMTNVASR
+483 ARAVEEMTTVAVR
-496 STDIGRQV
+496 STDYGKQV
-504 LQAAEQGAHSV
+504 LQAADEGRASV
-515 NATVAGMHSIA
+515 NATVEGMRAIA

-588 TSLIKDSTAR
+588 TQLIKDSAAR
-598 VREGTA
+598 VTEGTN
-604 LTDQSQVA
+604 LTDQSAMA
-612 LKKIA
+612 LLKIA
-617 EGGENNMKA
+617 EGGEVNMRA
-626 IEDISRSAAVLA
+626 IEEISGTATLLA
-638 SETSQVNSMMD
+638 KGTSNIHNMMQ
-649 ELNALAQQIASN
+649 ELNALAQEIATH
-661 AGQQGSRREA
+661 AGQQRERREA

-676 SELMDSS
+676 ATVEKNAERIADLVSEVQRGATSVDEEMRGIVRRTEQIEDMTSAQAS
-683 NTIARLTDNADK
+683 RSKRLT
-695 ASSSIQEE
+695 
-703 MGGVAKRT
+703 
-711 EYMKDL
+711 
-717 TGMQAVRSRR
+717 
-727 LIEITEMSLQ
+727 EITDETLKGALQ
-737 AARQTVDG
+737 TTEG
-745 AGKVV
+745 AGQVV
-750 EITGDL
+750 SITENL
-756 KTLSQ
+756 AKLSQ
-761 TLTEQVQQFKLRG
+761 ILT
-774 LQQQQKGT
+774 KG
-782 GRSTGTWL
+782 GRN
-790 A
+790 

>member
-24 VIVALFVMSGIQD
+24 VIVALFAMSGIQD
-37 QMETGNEVQRTYLIV
+37 QVDTGNEVQKTYMII

-76 EERYLEGY
+76 EDRYLEGY
-84 YRSQKDIDSNFKM
+84 YRSQKDMDANFKM
-97 LKEHNPAAETLSLV
+97 LKEDNPAAAAAALIAD
-111 TEIQGMIADY
+111 IQGLIADY

-135 AEQGIRLD
+135 AEQGIKLD
-143 NELRGK
+143 NDLRGK
-149 LATGK
+149 LAVGK

-163 ELSERLRDRFQKA
+163 ELTERLRDRFNKA

-183 LLLSMAYNLRNM
+183 MLLSIAYNLRNM
-195 DAAAY
+195 EAAAH

-247 ARMDLSKIETLAD
+247 ARMDIGKIETLAD

-276 IAKLPNLKDV
+276 IAKLPNLNDV
-286 DDFVRQGTGKEIMD
+286 DDFVKQGLGKEIMD
-300 AVSAKIEE
+300 AVSSKIEE
-308 LVNLENKFVTER
+308 LVNLENKFITER
-320 QLKNEKA
+320 QLKNERA
-327 ISRTKTYIFIGTF
+327 ISRTKTYIFIGTI
-340 LAILISGF
+340 LAIMISGF
-348 ISLLI
+348 ISVLI

-375 SSNRERAQNE
+375 SANMERAQDE

-407 QTSLAQREAAEI
+407 QTSFAQKEAAEL
-419 SGRNVKTLVNSMSEV
+419 SARNMDHLVNSMSEV
-434 EEASKEQSEQVSIAT
+434 ENASKEQGEQVALAT

-473 ARVTAAINEI
+473 AKVTAAVDEF
-483 ARAVDEMTNVASR
+483 ARAVEEMTTVAVR
-496 STDIGRQV
+496 STDYGKQV
-504 LQAAEQGAHSV
+504 LQAADEGRASV
-515 NATVAGMHSIA
+515 NATVEGMRAIA

-588 TSLIKDSTAR
+588 TQLIKDSAAR
-598 VREGTA
+598 VTEGTN
-604 LTDQSQVA
+604 LTDQSAMA
-612 LKKIA
+612 LLKIA
-617 EGGENNMKA
+617 EGGEVNMRA
-626 IEDISRSAAVLA
+626 IEEISGTATLLA
-638 SETSQVNSMMD
+638 KGTSNIHNMMQ
-649 ELNALAQQIASN
+649 ELNALAQEIATH
-661 AGQQGSRREA
+661 AGQQRERREA

-676 SELMDSS
+676 ATVEKNAERIAELVSEVQRGATSVDEEMKGIVRRTEQIEDMTS
-683 NTIARLTDNADK
+683 NQATRSKRLT
-695 ASSSIQEE
+695 
-703 MGGVAKRT
+703 
-711 EYMKDL
+711 
-717 TGMQAVRSRR
+717 
-727 LIEITEMSLQ
+727 EITDESLKG
-737 AARQTVDG
+737 ARQTTEG
-745 AGKVV
+745 AGQVV
-750 EITGDL
+750 NITENL
-756 KTLSQ
+756 AKLAQ
-761 TLTEQVQQFKLRG
+761 ILT
-774 LQQQQKGT
+774 KG
-782 GRSTGTWL
+782 GRN
-790 A
+790 

>member
-24 VIVALFVMSGIQD
+24 VIVALFAMSGIQD
-37 QMETGNEVQRTYLIV
+37 QVDTGNEVQRTYMII

-76 EERYLEGY
+76 EDRYLEGY
-84 YRSQKDIDSNFKM
+84 YRSQKDMDANFKM
-97 LKEHNPAAETLSLV
+97 LKEENPAAAAAALIAD
-111 TEIQGMIADY
+111 IQGLIADY
-121 VKKAGDPGN
+121 VKKSGEPGI

-135 AEQGIRLD
+135 AEQGIKLD
-143 NELRGK
+143 NDLRGK
-149 LATGK
+149 LAVGK

-163 ELSERLRDRFQKA
+163 ELTERLRDRFNKA

-183 LLLSMAYNLRNM
+183 MLLSIAYNLRNM
-195 DAAAY
+195 EAAAH

-247 ARMDLSKIETLAD
+247 ARMDIGKIETLAD

-286 DDFVRQGTGKEIMD
+286 DDFVKQGLGKEIMD
-300 AVSAKIEE
+300 AVSSKIEE
-308 LVNLENKFVTER
+308 LVNLENKFITER
-320 QLKNEKA
+320 QLKNERA
-327 ISRTKTYIFIGTF
+327 ISRTKTYIFIGTI
-340 LAILISGF
+340 LAIMISGF
-348 ISLLI
+348 ISVLI
-353 IRTMTNFFNSIT
+353 IRTMTNFFNSIP

-375 SSNRERAQNE
+375 SANRERAQDE

-407 QTSLAQREAAEI
+407 QTSFAQKEAAEL
-419 SGRNVKTLVNSMSEV
+419 SARNMDHLVNSMSEV
-434 EEASKEQSEQVSIAT
+434 ENASKEQGEQVALAT

-473 ARVTAAINEI
+473 AKVTAAVDEF
-483 ARAVDEMTNVASR
+483 ARAVEEMTTVAVR
-496 STDIGRQV
+496 STDYGKQV
-504 LQAAEQGAHSV
+504 LQAADEGRASV
-515 NATVAGMHSIA
+515 NATVEGMRAIA

-588 TSLIKDSTAR
+588 TQLIKDSAAR
-598 VREGTA
+598 VTEGTN
-604 LTDQSQVA
+604 LTDQSAMA
-612 LKKIA
+612 LLKIA
-617 EGGENNMKA
+617 EGGEVNMRA
-626 IEDISRSAAVLA
+626 IEEISGTATLLA
-638 SETSQVNSMMD
+638 KGTSNIHNMMQ
-649 ELNALAQQIASN
+649 ELNALAQEIATH
-661 AGQQGSRREA
+661 AGQQRERREA

-676 SELMDSS
+676 ATVEKNAERIADLVSEVQRGATSVDEEMKGIVRRTEQIEDMTS
-683 NTIARLTDNADK
+683 NQATRSKRLT
-695 ASSSIQEE
+695 
-703 MGGVAKRT
+703 
-711 EYMKDL
+711 
-717 TGMQAVRSRR
+717 
-727 LIEITEMSLQ
+727 EITDESLKG
-737 AARQTVDG
+737 ARQTTEG
-745 AGKVV
+745 AGQVV
-750 EITGDL
+750 NITENL
-756 KTLSQ
+756 AKLAQ
-761 TLTEQVQQFKLRG
+761 ILT
-774 LQQQQKGT
+774 KG
-782 GRSTGTWL
+782 GRN
-790 A
+790 

>member
-24 VIVALFVMSGIQD
+24 VIVALFAMSGIQD
-37 QMETGNEVQRTYLIV
+37 QMETGNEVQRTYMII

-76 EERYLEGY
+76 EDRYLEGY
-84 YRSQKDIDSNFKM
+84 YRSQKDMDANFKM
-97 LKEHNPAAETLSLV
+97 LKEENPAAAAAALIAD
-111 TEIQGMIADY
+111 IQGLIADY
-121 VKKAGDPGN
+121 VKKSGEPGI

-135 AEQGIRLD
+135 AEQGIKLD
-143 NELRGK
+143 NDLRGK
-149 LATGK
+149 LAVGK

-163 ELSERLRDRFQKA
+163 ELTERLRDRFQKA

-183 LLLSMAYNLRNM
+183 MLLSIAYNLRNM
-195 DAAAY
+195 EAAAH

-247 ARMDLSKIETLAD
+247 ARMDIGKIETLAD

-276 IAKLPNLKDV
+276 IAKLPNLNDV
-286 DDFVRQGTGKEIMD
+286 DDFVKQGLGKEIMD
-300 AVSAKIEE
+300 AVSSKIEE
-308 LVNLENKFVTER
+308 LVNLENKFITER
-320 QLKNEKA
+320 QLKNERA
-327 ISRTKTYIFIGTF
+327 ISRTKTYIFIGTI
-340 LAILISGF
+340 LAIMISGF
-348 ISLLI
+348 ISVLI

-375 SSNRERAQNE
+375 SANRERAQDE

-407 QTSLAQREAAEI
+407 QTSFAQKEAAEL
-419 SGRNVKTLVNSMSEV
+419 SARNMDHLVNSMSEV
-434 EEASKEQSEQVSIAT
+434 ENASKEQGEQVALAT

-473 ARVTAAINEI
+473 AKVTAAVDEF
-483 ARAVDEMTNVASR
+483 ARAVEEMTTVAVR
-496 STDIGRQV
+496 STDYGKQV
-504 LQAAEQGAHSV
+504 LQAADEGRASV
-515 NATVAGMHSIA
+515 NATVEGMRAIA

-588 TSLIKDSTAR
+588 TQLIKDSAAR
-598 VREGTA
+598 VTEGTN
-604 LTDQSQVA
+604 LTDQSAMA
-612 LKKIA
+612 LLKIA
-617 EGGENNMKA
+617 EGGEVNMRA
-626 IEDISRSAAVLA
+626 IEEISGTATLLA
-638 SETSQVNSMMD
+638 KGTSNIHNMMQ
-649 ELNALAQQIASN
+649 ELNALAQEIATH
-661 AGQQGSRREA
+661 AGQQRERREA

-676 SELMDSS
+676 ATVEKNAERIAELVSEVQRGATSVDEEMKGIVRRTEQIEDMTS
-683 NTIARLTDNADK
+683 NQATRSKRLT
-695 ASSSIQEE
+695 
-703 MGGVAKRT
+703 
-711 EYMKDL
+711 
-717 TGMQAVRSRR
+717 
-727 LIEITEMSLQ
+727 EITDESLKG
-737 AARQTVDG
+737 ARQTTEG
-745 AGKVV
+745 AGQVV
-750 EITGDL
+750 NITENL
-756 KTLSQ
+756 AKLAQ
-761 TLTEQVQQFKLRG
+761 ILT
-774 LQQQQKGT
+774 KG
-782 GRSTGTWL
+782 GRN
-790 A
+790 